1 MVRRYISLVIG
12 LMGLTLLSAC
22 AGKTFDQ
29 LEPYTQK
36 PHQLESQ
43 EDRIVLALPES
54 SYAPLSKEYQD
65 YIGRFV
71 AYYRDMPNAIF
82 YVSHIQSIAD
92 QEMADGVV
100 PAFRPGVEHQ
110 IRQVTAA
117 MDALNIPYHRIVEY
131 ATDEEASPAED
142 TKKAGVTVDDKLSDT
157 KKVAVAV
164 IVKQYT
170 VNAAGCVDL
179 SEWSFDRARTT
190 SMSATGMGCANR
202 QNYLAQMKNPQ
213 HVVRGRPMDPEYST
227 MPFVKLQKDVL
238 EGKFKPDSGGESGGS
253 SGSSGGAG
261 AGLSGGQ

>member
-1 MVRRYISLVIG
+1 MVRRYMSLVMG
-12 LMGLTLLSAC
+12 LMLLSAC

-54 SYAPLSKEYQD
+54 SYAPLSKEYHD
-65 YIGRFV
+65 YIDRFV

-82 YVSHIQSIAD
+82 YVSHIQSTAD
-92 QEMADGVV
+92 QEMAEGPV
-100 PAFRPGVEHQ
+100 PPFRPGVEHQ

-117 MDALNIPYHRIVEY
+117 MDALKVPYHRIMEY
-131 ATDEEASPAED
+131 ADDENTTPEEP
-142 TKKAGVTVDDKLSDT
+142 KKAGVTVDDKLGET

-170 VNAAGCVDL
+170 VTAAGCVDL

-202 QNYLAQMKNPQ
+202 QNYLAQMKHPE
-213 HVVRGRPMDPEYST
+213 HMVRGRPMDPEYST

-238 EGKFKPDSGGESGGS
+238 EGKFKSKSGESSGGDDSGGG
-253 SGSSGGAG
+253 
-261 AGLSGGQ
+261 GLSALLGGK

>member
-1 MVRRYISLVIG
+1 MLRRYMSLIIGSMG
-12 LMGLTLLSAC
+12 LMALSAC
-22 AGKTFDQ
+22 AGQTFEN

-54 SYAPLSKEYQD
+54 AYAPLSKEYQD
-65 YIGRFV
+65 YIARFV

-82 YVSHIQSIAD
+82 YVSHIQSTAD
-92 QEMADGVV
+92 QEMAEGTV

-117 MDALNIPYHRIVEY
+117 MDDLKIPYHRIMEY
-131 ATDEEASPAED
+131 AADEETAPAED
-142 TKKAGVTVDDKLSDT
+142 TKKAGVTVDDKLGET

-170 VNAAGCVDL
+170 VTAAGCVDL

-213 HVVRGRPMDPEYST
+213 HVVRGKTMDPEYST

-238 EGKFKPDSGGESGGS
+238 EGKFEPKSGGESSDSGNGS
-253 SGSSGGAG
+253 GAG
-261 AGLSGGQ
+261 ISAGQ